1 MLSLASELFLELS
14 HRLYLSQAINSHSF
28 HSDLFFEQ
36 MLNKSSKKVKF
47 ELINWYRTVIRT
59 AR

>member
-28 HSDLFFEQ
+28 HSDWLIFWADVKQEQ
-36 MLNKSSKKVKF
+36 QKGK
-47 ELINWYRTVIRT
+47 IWTH
-59 AR
+59 